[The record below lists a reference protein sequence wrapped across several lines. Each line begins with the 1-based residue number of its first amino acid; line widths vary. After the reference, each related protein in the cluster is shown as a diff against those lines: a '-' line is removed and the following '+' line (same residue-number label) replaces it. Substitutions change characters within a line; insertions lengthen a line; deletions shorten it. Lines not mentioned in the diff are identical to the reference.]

1 VVAVILC
8 VVAVVLHTLP
18 VAALDV
24 STTLPPGQKVSGPDA
39 EIEGVDGIGLTVMV
53 TAADGG
59 LVHAPAVCVTVIVPE
74 LYTVILCV
82 VAPVLHVLPVVAL
95 DVSTT
100 LSPRQKVSGP
110 PVMVGADGALFA
122 PTTALSILMQP
133 LASVMVTRYVPAPRP
148 VAESVVLVAFQTY
161 VYGPAPPVTAAWA
174 HPLRTPQSVF

>member
-82 VAPVLHVLPVVAL
+82 VAPVLHVLPVVEL
-95 DVSTT
+95 
-100 LSPRQKVSGP
+100 
-110 PVMVGADGALFA
+110 VMVGADGALFA